1 MPRRLSHLSDL
12 VRVGEH
18 GSKAISEIRRLT
30 MRHESSRPGRLHTIG
45 HAPTALAIIGRPIC
59 IPFVRRNAEAC
70 RPCKTLGI
78 CKLHRPA

>member
-45 HAPTALAIIGRPIC
+45 HAPNGARDYREADLH
-59 IPFVRRNAEAC
+59 PFRAPQHGSLPTV
-70 RPCKTLGI
+70 
-78 CKLHRPA
+78 